1 MLTLLQRISRG
12 DESAVT
18 QCVDEYGGLAWRL
31 ATRYLGAASPE
42 IEDPGPEAITGLML
56 NARPI
61 EPAKGTQPAFVAT
74 IIHRRLTDYQ
84 RRRAARARL
93 ASNVAARSGEGE
105 TTPRGPERLADYVKD
120 QDLGHVVRAFDTL
133 PDEERTALWLSLHR
147 GLSHSEI
154 ASATHSPLGTVKTR
168 LRRGLSRLTEA
179 LRPVLGGVPQP
190 AGQERGA

>member
-1 MLTLLQRISRG
+1 MPTLLQRISQG

-18 QCVDEYGGLAWRL
+18 RCVDEYAGLAWRL
-31 ATRYLGAASPE
+31 ATRYLGAGSSE
-42 IEDPGPEAITGLML
+42 IEDAVQDIFTELWL
-56 NARPI
+56 NARRFD
-61 EPAKGTQPAFVAT
+61 PAKGSEPAFVAT

-93 ASNVAARSGEGE
+93 ASGVAVASPQVEVS
-105 TTPRGPERLADYVKD
+105 PRGPERLQDYVKD

-133 PDEERTALWLSLHR
+133 PEDERTALWLSLHR

-154 ASATHSPLGTVKTR
+154 ATATRTPMGTVKTR
-168 LRRGLSRLTEA
+168 LRRGLARLTET
-179 LRPVLGGVPQP
+179 LRPVLGGIAQP

>member
-18 QCVDEYGGLAWRL
+18 QCVDEYAGLAWRL
-31 ATRYLGAASPE
+31 ATRYLGAGSPE
-42 IEDPGPEAITGLML
+42 IEDAVQDVFTELWL
-56 NARPI
+56 NARRFD
-61 EPAKGTQPAFVAT
+61 PAKGGEPAFVAT

-93 ASNVAARSGEGE
+93 ASNAAARSGEGE
-105 TTPRGPERLADYVKD
+105 ATPRGPERLVDYVKD

-179 LRPVLGGVPQP
+179 LRPVLGGMAQP